1 MNKNLSSVG
10 KEVKM
15 NTEKIIKGLK
25 SGSKYLTV
33 GAGMAALGIG
43 TQTAGVKAGEGI
55 AKLRDKM
62 SERKQLSSRGVEKNA
77 GKISESLIN
86 HLEAAAPY
94 SGVAALPF
102 GAGVVLGYNKDYLK
116 ALSMKAAA
124 SRGGVEKKAFL
135 TSVKN
140 DAFINTL
147 KAAGGGAAIGAAGAG
162 SVVLAAKLRDK
173 MLNRKKLPQ
182 KE

>member
-1 MNKNLSSVG
+1 
-10 KEVKM
+10 M

-77 GKISESLIN
+77 GKINESLIN
-86 HLEAAAPY
+86 HLETEAPY
-94 SGVAALPF
+94 SALAAALPF

-147 KAAGGGAAIGAAGAG
+147 KASGSYAAGGAAIGAAGAG